1 MWWTLPAVT
10 ETVNKEAC
18 DKLAFISFKDYQDV
32 MKRATTVPHKAE
44 KYTTQWKLVQTYC
57 RTMRENDY
65 RLEVPYKIAGGRIVA
80 EGCALQRINK
90 LVRGALCHGRH
101 IDYDMVNCH
110 PVLLV
115 HICKTRNIPCRHLER
130 YMSNREEHLKA
141 LMDDLDCTR
150 DDAKFLFLSSA
161 NYDQARTTFTAPKP
175 FAALV
180 YIVDC
185 AYTMPI
191 LMLTSSATSDLPH
204 PRRGLGTLSMFNA
217 WYTATAET

>member
-1 MWWTLPAVT
+1 MSLKHIKNKMPTPSTSTLT

-32 MKRATTVPHKAE
+32 MKRATTVSHKAE

-80 EGCALQRINK
+80 EGCSLQRINK
-90 LVRGALCHGRH
+90 LVRGALCHGVYV
-101 IDYDMVNCH
+101 DYDMVNCH

-115 HICKTRNIPCRHLER
+115 HICKSRNVPCRQLER

-141 LMDDLDCTR
+141 LMDDLDHTDTEC
-150 DDAKFLFLSSA
+150 
-161 NYDQARTTFTAPKP
+161 
-175 FAALV
+175 
-180 YIVDC
+180 
-185 AYTMPI
+185 
-191 LMLTSSATSDLPH
+191 
-204 PRRGLGTLSMFNA
+204 
-217 WYTATAET
+217 